1 MITAVYVFSS
11 LHYCTIFNSRMNYWF
26 NLTPLFFFPPAL
38 TEVSSSLQKKVAQ
51 ELMIGSRI
59 LCFDGASEV
68 LTVQSMTGAL

>member
-11 LHYCTIFNSRMNYWF
+11 LHYFNSRMNYWF
-26 NLTPLFFFPPAL
+26 NLTLLFFLSPAL
-38 TEVSSSLQKKVAQ
+38 TEVSSSLQKKVVQ

-68 LTVQSMTGAL
+68 LTVQGMTGAL